1 VTVTFTQLRL
11 AALVVVAIAAPWP
24 ASGQGA
30 DTEDPQVVPPVAL
43 PPVAPSEKRVADG
56 RRTPGRLVSNFG
68 RSLAGFVSHESV
80 APILITAGATGLGAI
95 FDDDLKQYF
104 SDERRA
110 KWLGNSGDQLGKP
123 YVILPLAATLYG
135 LGRLD
140 HHHQRWRDATYDVAE
155 VTLVAAVP
163 SFILKYTVQR
173 RRPDGS
179 NKQSFPSGHTS
190 NAFAWATIG
199 AHYYGW
205 KLAVPAYAVAG
216 LIGVSRMD
224 KNVHHLSDVIAGAG
238 IGILSARTVLRK
250 DSETLPSGQARLLLA
265 PMGDAHGTGIG
276 LRATL
281 TF

>member
-1 VTVTFTQLRL
+1 MTQSRL
-11 AALVVVAIAAPWP
+11 AALVVAGAVLATPWLAAGQDTPSGDPPVPSSAPGQEPAGPKEKP
-24 ASGQGA
+24 AS
-30 DTEDPQVVPPVAL
+30 
-43 PPVAPSEKRVADG
+43 DG
-56 RRTPGRLVSNFG
+56 RRTTGRFVSNFG
-68 RSLAGFVSHESV
+68 RGLAGLVSRDSP
-80 APILITAGATGLGAI
+80 APLLITAGAAGLGSF
-95 FDDDLKQYF
+95 FDDNLKAYF
-104 SDERRA
+104 TKERRA

-155 VTLVAAVP
+155 VTLVGAVP
-163 SFILKYTVQR
+163 SFLLKYTVQR

-179 NKQSFPSGHTS
+179 NKQSFPSGHTA
-190 NAFAWATIG
+190 NAFSWATIG

-205 KLAVPAYAVAG
+205 KLGVPAYAVAG

-224 KNVHHLSDVIAGAG
+224 KNVHYLSDVIAGAG
-238 IGILSARTVLRK
+238 IGILSARSVLRK
-250 DSETLPSGQARLLLA
+250 DSEPLSPGHARLLIA
-265 PMGDAHGTGIG
+265 PQGDARGNGIG